1 MKHHNWVR
9 PQVRLQVQ
17 RYESNILDVR
27 VDMVGS
33 DNWRELL
40 QTIYGTI
47 GQSSI
52 NDMIDQAW
60 DHIDG
65 YLWQIIGDDIVT
77 ISYHEGIDSY

>member
-1 MKHHNWVR
+1 
-9 PQVRLQVQ
+9 
-17 RYESNILDVR
+17 
-27 VDMVGS
+27 MVGS